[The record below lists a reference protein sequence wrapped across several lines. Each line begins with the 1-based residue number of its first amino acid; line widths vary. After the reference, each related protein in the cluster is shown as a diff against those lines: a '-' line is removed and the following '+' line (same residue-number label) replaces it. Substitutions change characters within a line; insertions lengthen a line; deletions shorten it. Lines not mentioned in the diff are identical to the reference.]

1 MPLVALM
8 VIRPL
13 LSKGFAE
20 RAFHK
25 ETLRGACEAHKR
37 VLKRAEAFSGAP
49 LVAVCV
55 GACECRCPLV
65 AVCVGACECR
75 SLVACKE
82 ERDCARFV
90 AGTGV
95 MV

>member
-37 VLKRAEAFSGAP
+37 VLKRAEAFSGSPWLLYMIVSASARNGHSLRAKKSATVLAL
-49 LVAVCV
+49 LV
-55 GACECRCPLV
+55 
-65 AVCVGACECR
+65 
-75 SLVACKE
+75 
-82 ERDCARFV
+82 
-90 AGTGV
+90 
-95 MV
+95 

>member
-55 GACECRCPLV
+55 GACECR
-65 AVCVGACECR
+65 